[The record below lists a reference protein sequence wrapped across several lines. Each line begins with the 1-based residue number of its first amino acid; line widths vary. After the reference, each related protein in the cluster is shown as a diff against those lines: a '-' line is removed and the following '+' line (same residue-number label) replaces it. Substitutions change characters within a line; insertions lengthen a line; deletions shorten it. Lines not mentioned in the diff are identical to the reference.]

1 MAKKCNPS
9 EYDYPNGENRY
20 GDTLTRLRAWREYK
34 YRDPKRDPALPPNWF
49 GRISEDT
56 ISEAMPEH
64 DRPYKQYNYGE
75 GLGGK
80 TRQPF
85 RVVSFKGDD
94 GPGVYSSDDDGVC
107 DHCRGVVFRLPA
119 RDGRELFLA
128 GCEWGEYSREGFDI
142 GGGWIPLGPGGVVHE
157 SLSDAVRAAD
167 LLASDAADAVRVERE
182 EEEEEQDKRRIERK
196 ADRAKALE
204 DVLRLATMAC
214 AEFKLP
220 KGCLVE
226 IYILGELRIALDK
239 YNTLNTA
246 DTDE

>member
-1 MAKKCNPS
+1 MAKKYTRS

-20 GDTLTRLRAWREYK
+20 GDSPTRLRAWREYK

-49 GRISEDT
+49 GRTSEDT

-94 GPGVYSSDDDGVC
+94 GPGVYSSDDDGTYDVY
-107 DHCRGVVFRLPA
+107 RGVVFRLPA

-128 GCEWGEYSREGFDI
+128 GCEWGEDRGRKGFDI
-142 GGGWIPLGPGGVVHE
+142 GGGWIPLTPGAVHE

-167 LLASDAADAVRVERE
+167 RLASDAADDERAERKE
-182 EEEEEQDKRRIERK
+182 EEAEQDRRRIERK
-196 ADRAKALE
+196 AAKAKALE
-204 DVLRLATMAC
+204 NVLKLAGSVCNEYNKDKPLAC
-214 AEFKLP
+214 SDT
-220 KGCLVE
+220 VD
-226 IYILGELRIALDK
+226 ALEDAL
-239 YNTLNTA
+239 YEYDTLNTA
-246 DTDE
+246 DADE